1 MISILKETKLL
12 EVSEKVRQ
20 AAEEMRVVFLS
31 GAVTLDKNYREKFG
45 LAEQV
50 LSKMGYIVLNPA
62 VLPGGL
68 EYDEYLRITLAMLS
82 EADGVCVFD
91 DWAESNGARVE
102 IEEALHKGMPIVGW
116 LDFQKIYLSAKAE
129 LDALDKPLIVT
140 TCPVCGKLI
149 VKGRGHKCGR
159 E

>member
-1 MISILKETKLL
+1 MINILKEAKML

-50 LSKMGYIVLNPA
+50 LNKMGYIVLNPA
-62 VLPGGL
+62 VLPDGL
-68 EYDEYLRITLAMLS
+68 EYDEYLRITLAMLG

-91 DWAESNGARVE
+91 DWSESNGARVE
-102 IEEALHKGMPIVGW
+102 IEEALHKDMPIVSW

-129 LDALDKPLIVT
+129 LDELDKPLKVT
-140 TCPVCGKLI
+140 TCTVCGKLI

>member
-1 MISILKETKLL
+1 MNNYEI
-12 EVSEKVRQ
+12 SEKVKQ

-31 GAVTLDKNYREKFG
+31 GAVTHDKNYREKFG

-50 LSKMGYIVLNPA
+50 LSKMGYVVLSPA
-62 VLPGGL
+62 VLPDGL
-68 EYDEYLRITLAMLS
+68 EYDEYLRITLAMLG
-82 EADGVCVFD
+82 EADGVCVFN

-102 IEEALHKGMPIVGW
+102 IEEALHKGMPIVRW
-116 LDFQKIYLSAKAE
+116 ADFQKIYLSAKAE
-129 LDALDKPLIVT
+129 LDALNKQFVVT
-140 TCPVCGKLI
+140 TCPMCGKLI

>member
-1 MISILKETKLL
+1 MINILKEAKLL

-31 GAVTLDKNYREKFG
+31 GAITHDKNYREKFG

-50 LSKMGYIVLNPA
+50 LGEMGYIVLNPA
-62 VLPGGL
+62 VLPDGL
-68 EYDEYLRITLAMLS
+68 EYDEYLRSTLAMLHG
-82 EADGVCVFD
+82 ADGVCVFD
-91 DWAESNGARVE
+91 DWAESNGARTE
-102 IEEALHKGMPIVGW
+102 IEEALHKDMPIVRW
-116 LDFQKIYLSAKAE
+116 ADFQKIYLSAKAE
-129 LDALDKPLIVT
+129 LDALNKQFVVT

-149 VKGRGHKCGR
+149 VEGCGHKCGR